1 MLVGRMV
8 NSPTRLYSIEV
19 KDTETADTVI
29 FTAVDWTEDEKRL
42 ALALISRLNRLYAA
56 RRSKAPADVEPKRGK
71 ARYH

>member
-1 MLVGRMV
+1 MV

-19 KDTETADTVI
+19 KDAETADTVI

-42 ALALISRLNRLYAA
+42 APALIGRLNRLYAA
-56 RRSKAPADVEPKRGK
+56 RRSKAPADIESTCGR

>member
-1 MLVGRMV
+1 MV

-19 KDTETADTVI
+19 KDAATADTVI

-42 ALALISRLNRLYAA
+42 ALALIGRLNRLYAA
-56 RRSKAPADVEPKRGK
+56 RRSKASADVESRRGK